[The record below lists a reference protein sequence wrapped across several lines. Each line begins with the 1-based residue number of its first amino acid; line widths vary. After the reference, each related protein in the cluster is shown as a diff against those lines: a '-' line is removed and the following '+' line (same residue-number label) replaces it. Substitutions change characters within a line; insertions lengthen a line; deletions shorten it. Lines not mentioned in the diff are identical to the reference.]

1 MSVEDE
7 MIPELS
13 LKQAYKLCRLKS
25 GGGGGDL
32 GNGKLLGRVENSLH
46 SIK

>member
-13 LKQAYKLCRLKS
+13 LKQAYKLCRLESVGEKKIWEMAS
-25 GGGGGDL
+25 
-32 GNGKLLGRVENSLH
+32 S
-46 SIK
+46 